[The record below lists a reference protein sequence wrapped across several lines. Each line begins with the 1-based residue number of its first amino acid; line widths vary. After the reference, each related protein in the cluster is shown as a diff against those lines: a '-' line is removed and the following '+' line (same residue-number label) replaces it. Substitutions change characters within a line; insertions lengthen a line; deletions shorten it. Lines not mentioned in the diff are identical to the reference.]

1 MENTNSYDVII
12 DTIDDMIREIGQ
24 YANGINGQFLSRLTD
39 IHNMHKIGSNVI
51 FDAKF
56 VESECVVYNVT
67 VIANDYGIIA
77 ADTTD
82 FARLDM
88 QKADLYTMDS
98 NELLDFCWNI
108 HKYYDKLGK
117 QEDKQI

>member
-1 MENTNSYDVII
+1 MKDTNPYNVII

-24 YANGINGQFLSRLTD
+24 YANDINGQFLSRLTD

-56 VESECVVYNVT
+56 VESANTKYNVT

-88 QKADLYTMDS
+88 QKADLYAMDS
-98 NELLDFCWNI
+98 NELLDFCWNM
-108 HKYYDKLGK
+108 HKYY
-117 QEDKQI
+117 EDK

>member
-1 MENTNSYDVII
+1 MKDTNPYNVII

-24 YANGINGQFLSRLTD
+24 YANDINAQFLSRLTD

-56 VESECVVYNVT
+56 VESEDVVYNVT
-67 VIANDYGIIA
+67 IIATEYGIIA

-98 NELLDFCWNI
+98 RELHDFCLNM
-108 HKYYDKLGK
+108 HKYY
-117 QEDKQI
+117 EDK